1 MFDLFSS
8 KMKSANDLRT
18 NIRGQLQLCHEYLA
32 KCCRIH
38 QEGIIIPV
46 GIPSGLLCVI
56 AKCHALRGLLDNYTY
71 AINMMLPFYVQNS
84 IEEAE
89 KSSFSAE
96 LALEI
101 NAFKATADQLQN
113 EIEADIRTIQDELK
127 AAAYDEAL
135 AAEQL
140 KAHQAGKKLPDFS
153 EFIGLQRKCKTMS
166 ELQGMRAESRKL
178 IERIYVARAEWNC
191 EGYYQHKMNCM
202 ADEATGRYF
211 DVLI

>member
-18 NIRGQLQLCHEYLA
+18 NIRGQLQRCNEYIA
-32 KCCRIH
+32 KCRRIH
-38 QEGIIIPV
+38 QEGIIIPG
-46 GIPSGLLCVI
+46 GIPSGLLCGI
-56 AKCHALRGLLDNYTY
+56 AKCHALRGLFDNYTY

-96 LALEI
+96 LAHEI

-127 AAAYDEAL
+127 AVAYDEAL
-135 AAEQL
+135 IAELL
-140 KAHQAGKKLPDFS
+140 KAHQAGKSQLDFS
-153 EFIGLQRKCKTMS
+153 KII
-166 ELQGMRAESRKL
+166 ELQKKCLEVDTSVRKTIRAEGRKL
-178 IERIYVARAEWNC
+178 VEQIYVARAEWNC
-191 EGYYQHKMNCM
+191 EGYFQHKMNCM

-211 DVLI
+211 D